1 MLELSSLRKKNR
13 IHLCL
18 HLPPGNTAGADPPHE
33 NTRHYSPDLH
43 RNHQKNYHHLPP
55 IVAMRFASALAAV
68 VALGCSPLAATQE
81 QQQPQPQP
89 KRDYAAIIKATFRK
103 NEPCTANE
111 PDCRSPAQAA
121 RHLEDSF
128 RDYGLTCPAEQA
140 AVLAVIAL
148 ESGEFHYKRNMF
160 PPPGRPGQGTVNM
173 QSPLYNLRYA
183 KSIPA
188 LAAQVANVTEE
199 MVGGLPAV
207 ELNRILAL
215 VQVDEYNFGSGSWFM
230 ATQCAKDVR
239 NVLRRTPEQGWLDY
253 NSKCVGV
260 PGNDTARLAYWTR
273 AKAAFQLK

>member
-1 MLELSSLRKKNR
+1 
-13 IHLCL
+13 
-18 HLPPGNTAGADPPHE
+18 
-33 NTRHYSPDLH
+33 
-43 RNHQKNYHHLPP
+43 
-55 IVAMRFASALAAV
+55 MRFASALAAV
-68 VALGCSPLAATQE
+68 AALSCSPFAAAQD
-81 QQQPQPQP
+81 QQQQPQP
-89 KRDYAAIIKATFRK
+89 KRDYAAIIKATFK
-103 NEPCTANE
+103 DNEPCKPNQ

-121 RHLEDSF
+121 PFLEKSF

-160 PPPGRPGQGTVNM
+160 PPPGKPGQGTVNM

-199 MVGGLPAV
+199 MISGLPAV

-215 VQVDEYNFGSGSWFM
+215 VQVDDYNFGSGSWFM
-230 ATQCAKDVR
+230 ATQCPKSVR
-239 NVLRRTPEQGWLDY
+239 NVLRKDPEQGWYEY

-260 PGNDTARLAYWTR
+260 PGDVSTRLEYWTR